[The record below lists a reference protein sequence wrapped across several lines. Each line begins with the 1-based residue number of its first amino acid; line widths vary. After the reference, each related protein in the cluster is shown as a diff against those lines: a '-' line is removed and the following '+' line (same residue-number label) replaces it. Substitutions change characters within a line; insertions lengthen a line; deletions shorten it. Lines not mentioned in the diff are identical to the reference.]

1 MKKEVTG
8 RGKGRSIKYNA
19 KTGQMGKVADRKREG
34 CGERAG
40 QGRRKEP
47 TVEVQQAKGR
57 GQSLRWSLGAML
69 VQPALQLPVLA
80 LAPIL
85 PVLLP
90 GISFCKRTQVL
101 SREVLRAEESPSCPC
116 RLQTWSAGLR
126 VTLF

>member
-19 KTGQMGKVADRKREG
+19 KTGQRGKVADSRSEG
-34 CGERAG
+34 YGERAG
-40 QGRRKEP
+40 QGRRKDP
-47 TVEVQQAKGR
+47 TAEVQQAKGR
-57 GQSLRWSLGAML
+57 GQSLRWSLGAMR

-90 GISFCKRTQVL
+90 GISFCKRTQVE
-101 SREVLRAEESPSCPC
+101 SREVLRDEETPSCP
-116 RLQTWSAGLR
+116 
-126 VTLF
+126 LF